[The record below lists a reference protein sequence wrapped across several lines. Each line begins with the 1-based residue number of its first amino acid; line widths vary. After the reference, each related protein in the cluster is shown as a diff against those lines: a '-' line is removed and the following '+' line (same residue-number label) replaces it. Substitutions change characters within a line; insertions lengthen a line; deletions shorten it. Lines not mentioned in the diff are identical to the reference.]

1 MLDSLKSAYDMAT
14 TTTNLIDRN
23 AILARWNDLAADAAA
38 REILPCCG
46 STAWAESLA
55 ARRPFN
61 APPELFAISDAVWS
75 GLPEDAWREAFDSH
89 PRIGQQKAKAA
100 TAESLAWSS
109 DEQRTAMTSD
119 EAAKLALAE
128 ANRQYEE
135 KFGRIFIVCASGR
148 STAEILAICKNRMGN
163 DAATEM
169 LEAAEQQR
177 QITQLRLRRWLGVN

>member
-1 MLDSLKSAYDMAT
+1 MLDSLKNAYDMADT
-14 TTTNLIDRN
+14 TDVIAENGT
-23 AILARWNDLAADAAA
+23 LARWNELDAQAAA
-38 REILPCCG
+38 REVLPCCG
-46 STAWAESLA
+46 SSAWAEALA
-55 ARRPFN
+55 ARRPFGD
-61 APPELFAISDAVWS
+61 AAELFSISDSVWA
-75 GLPEDAWREAFDSH
+75 GLGEDDWREAFDSH

-109 DEQRTAMTSD
+109 DEQRAAMNSD

-148 STAEILAICKNRMGN
+148 STSEILAICKSRMGN
-163 DAATEM
+163 DEATEM

-177 QITQLRLRRWLGVN
+177 QITQLRLRRWLGVS